1 MKLKEKLKKKVV
13 RLDHLQS
20 VVFTHIQEVGGL
32 DQNETMQLL
41 INLALVSEWRNLQDE
56 NPLDVAAIFKELSN
70 VQKTLDLVN
79 LLSSRLKEIKDNER
93 A

>member
-1 MKLKEKLKKKVV
+1 MKLKEKLKKKVI

-20 VVFTHIQEVGGL
+20 VVFTHIQEVGDL
-32 DQNETMQLL
+32 SQTETMQLL
-41 INLALVSEWRNLQDE
+41 INLALISEWRNLQDE
-56 NPLDVAAIFKELSN
+56 NPLDVAAIFKELSD

-79 LLSSRLKEIKDNER
+79 LLSSRLKEIKDDER